1 MKAGDNMARER
12 IQPEGIRLDEK
23 KCHTTKELA
32 YYLSCGLNMAA
43 DIGEKAGARIKLG
56 KKVLYNVA
64 LVNEYM
70 DSISGD

>member
-1 MKAGDNMARER
+1 MRNRNISESV
-12 IQPEGIRLDEK
+12 RLDEK

-43 DIGEKAGARIKLG
+43 DIGEKAGAKIKLG

-70 DSISGD
+70 DSISE